1 MSALLE
7 ELAAEH
13 INVISGLSE
22 KEMAAYLP
30 KEVKLVG
37 GVENNEMFAIPC
49 DRITELQSEKLVFLG
64 KTPDGESVQYTL
76 YNGAEIISRMADP
89 NGWDEMT
96 YILGGLDT
104 PAMLIRQW
112 REAWEA
118 GKDAPDADMTALLG
132 ITAVPYEDGWLIGRG
147 GCTYFNNLNHSECT
161 THYMCYLT
169 AEPVA

>member
-1 MSALLE
+1 
-7 ELAAEH
+7 
-13 INVISGLSE
+13 
-22 KEMAAYLP
+22 
-30 KEVKLVG
+30 
-37 GVENNEMFAIPC
+37 
-49 DRITELQSEKLVFLG
+49 
-64 KTPDGESVQYTL
+64 
-76 YNGAEIISRMADP
+76 MADP

-132 ITAVPYEDGWLIGRG
+132 ITAVPYEDGWLIDRG
-147 GCTYFNNLNHSECT
+147 ECTYFSNLSYSEST
-161 THYMCYLT
+161 TRYMCYLT

>member
-1 MSALLE
+1 MVSA
-7 ELAAEH
+7 AGH

-22 KEMAAYLP
+22 EEMAAYLS

-64 KTPDGESVQYTL
+64 KTPDGESVRYTL

-132 ITAVPYEDGWLIGRG
+132 ITR
-147 GCTYFNNLNHSECT
+147 SE
-161 THYMCYLT
+161 
-169 AEPVA
+169 ERR